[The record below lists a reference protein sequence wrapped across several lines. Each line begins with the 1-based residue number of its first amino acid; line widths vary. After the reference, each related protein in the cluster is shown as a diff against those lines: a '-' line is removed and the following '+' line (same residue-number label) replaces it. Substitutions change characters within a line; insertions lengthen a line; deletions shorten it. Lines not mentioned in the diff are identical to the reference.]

1 MTYEGKA
8 QAYRTQN
15 FKLENYANFF
25 RHATRGRE
33 EGREDSSTEVSSYPD
48 DDYLINIIIQ
58 YPDEDFESE
67 VSSLEVSFDLLIL
80 PPAAASLRIPL

>member
-8 QAYRTQN
+8 QAYRTQI

-33 EGREDSSTEVSSYPD
+33 EGREDSSKEDSSYPD
-48 DDYLINIIIQ
+48 DDYLISIIIQ
-58 YPDEDFESE
+58 YPDEDFGSE
-67 VSSLEVSFDLLIL
+67 VSSMEETFDLLNL
-80 PPAAASLRIPL
+80 PPAASSLRIPL